1 MAEIE
6 RKDQPTPAPAAAKV
20 EAVPASAK
28 ITIDDFAKVE
38 MRVGTV
44 LTARKVENTD
54 KLLLLTVD
62 IGEEPP
68 RQLLAGIALEYRPED
83 IVGRKVIVVANL
95 MPRKLRGYESNGMI
109 LAASVGDEGRPVL
122 AGFLED
128 VPNGARLK

>member
-6 RKDQPTPAPAAAKV
+6 PKDQPTPAPAAAKV
-20 EAVPASAK
+20 EAAPASAK
-28 ITIDDFAKVE
+28 ITIDDFAKVD

-62 IGEEPP
+62 IGEEQP
-68 RQLLAGIALEYRPED
+68 RQLLAGIALEYKPED

-128 VPNGARLK
+128 VPNGARLR